1 VGHRMA
7 KPNPSAL
14 QKLVSFAVHCVQL
27 QQEGNQRTESGT
39 RVPICEELW
48 VHMFMDLSIALVFSQ
63 ALRTS
68 LY

>member
-1 VGHRMA
+1 MA

-14 QKLVSFAVHCVQL
+14 QKLVSFAVRYVQL

-39 RVPICEELW
+39 RMPTCEELR